1 MKTKRIMEVQMIAK
15 AIIII
20 IAEHSAQRMRRII
33 ESKSVQHH
41 EDIRYL
47 RLVESCVENQ
57 ENME

>member
-1 MKTKRIMEVQMIAK
+1 MIAK